1 MKSIDLSG
9 AISAA
14 AVVAAIPAVADA
26 TAVIGFFSAI
36 ISAGLTLVAL
46 IFRVADIIRRVKVG
60 KLTAEKAAEESA
72 AAAEQSQTVENRLQE
87 E

>member
-1 MKSIDLSG
+1 MKSIDFSG

-46 IFRVADIIRRVKVG
+46 IFRVADIIRRVKAG
-60 KLTAEKAAEESA
+60 KLSVDKAAEE
-72 AAAEQSQTVENRLQE
+72 VEKLKGDLKK
-87 E
+87 

>member
-9 AISAA
+9 AISVA

-46 IFRVADIIRRVKVG
+46 IFRVADIIRRVKAG
-60 KLTAEKAAEESA
+60 KLTADKAAEE
-72 AAAEQSQTVENRLQE
+72 VEKLKE
-87 E
+87 GLKK

>member
-46 IFRVADIIRRVKVG
+46 IFRVADIIRRVKSG
-60 KLTAEKAAEESA
+60 KLAPDKAAEE
-72 AAAEQSQTVENRLQE
+72 VEKLKGGLKK
-87 E
+87 

>member
-1 MKSIDLSG
+1 MMKSIDLSG

-46 IFRVADIIRRVKVG
+46 IFRVADIIRRVKAG
-60 KLTAEKAAEESA
+60 KLPPDKAAEE
-72 AAAEQSQTVENRLQE
+72 VEKLKGDLKK
-87 E
+87 

>member
-46 IFRVADIIRRVKVG
+46 VFRVADIIRRVKAG
-60 KLTAEKAAEESA
+60 KLAPDKAAEE
-72 AAAEQSQTVENRLQE
+72 VEKLKERLKK
-87 E
+87 

>member
-14 AVVAAIPAVADA
+14 AIVAAIPAVADA

-46 IFRVADIIRRVKVG
+46 IFRVADIIRRVKAG
-60 KLTAEKAAEESA
+60 KLSTGKAAEE
-72 AAAEQSQTVENRLQE
+72 VEKLKE
-87 E
+87 GLKK

>member
-1 MKSIDLSG
+1 MKSIDISG

-46 IFRVADIIRRVKVG
+46 IFRVADIIRRVKAG
-60 KLTAEKAAEESA
+60 KLSADKAAEE
-72 AAAEQSQTVENRLQE
+72 VEKLKGGLKK
-87 E
+87 

>member
-1 MKSIDLSG
+1 MKVPDFSG
-9 AISAA
+9 VISAA

-46 IFRVADIIRRVKVG
+46 IFRVADIIRRAKAG
-60 KLTAEKAAEESA
+60 KLAPDKAAEE
-72 AAAEQSQTVENRLQE
+72 VEKLKERLKK
-87 E
+87 

>member
-46 IFRVADIIRRVKVG
+46 IFRVADIIRRVKAG
-60 KLTAEKAAEESA
+60 KLSADKAAEE
-72 AAAEQSQTVENRLQE
+72 VEKLKGDLKK
-87 E
+87 

>member
-46 IFRVADIIRRVKVG
+46 IFRVVDIVRRVKAG
-60 KLTAEKAAEESA
+60 KISADKAAEE
-72 AAAEQSQTVENRLQE
+72 VEKLKERLKK
-87 E
+87 

>member
-46 IFRVADIIRRVKVG
+46 IFRVADIIRRVKAG
-60 KLTAEKAAEESA
+60 KLSTDKAADE
-72 AAAEQSQTVENRLQE
+72 VEKLKGGLKK
-87 E
+87 

>member
-46 IFRVADIIRRVKVG
+46 IFRVADIIRRVNAG
-60 KLTAEKAAEESA
+60 KLSSGKAAEE
-72 AAAEQSQTVENRLQE
+72 VEKLKE
-87 E
+87 GLKK

>member
-36 ISAGLTLVAL
+36 ISAGLTLLAL
-46 IFRVADIIRRVKVG
+46 IFRVADIIRRVKAG
-60 KLTAEKAAEESA
+60 KLSTDKAAEE
-72 AAAEQSQTVENRLQE
+72 VEKLKGGLKK
-87 E
+87 

>member
-36 ISAGLTLVAL
+36 VSAGLTIVAL
-46 IFRVADIIRRVKVG
+46 IFRVADIIRRVKAG
-60 KLTAEKAAEESA
+60 KLSADKAAEE
-72 AAAEQSQTVENRLQE
+72 VEKLKE
-87 E
+87 GLKK

>member
-46 IFRVADIIRRVKVG
+46 IFRVADIIRRVKAG
-60 KLTAEKAAEESA
+60 KLTADKAAEE
-72 AAAEQSQTVENRLQE
+72 VEKLKGDLKK
-87 E
+87 

>member
-9 AISAA
+9 AISAV

-26 TAVIGFFSAI
+26 TAVIGFFSAV

-46 IFRVADIIRRVKVG
+46 IFRVADIIRRVKAG
-60 KLTAEKAAEESA
+60 KLPAKKAAEE
-72 AAAEQSQTVENRLQE
+72 VEKLKE
-87 E
+87 GFKK

>member
-26 TAVIGFFSAI
+26 TAVIGCFSAI

-46 IFRVADIIRRVKVG
+46 IFRVVDIIRRVKAG
-60 KLTAEKAAEESA
+60 KLSTDKAAEE
-72 AAAEQSQTVENRLQE
+72 VEKLKEGLKN
-87 E
+87 

>member
-60 KLTAEKAAEESA
+60 KLTAEKAAEE
-72 AAAEQSQTVENRLQE
+72 VEKLKGE
-87 E
+87 LKK

>member
-46 IFRVADIIRRVKVG
+46 IFRVADIIRRVKAG
-60 KLTAEKAAEESA
+60 KLSADKAAEE
-72 AAAEQSQTVENRLQE
+72 VEKLKGGLKK
-87 E
+87 

>member
-46 IFRVADIIRRVKVG
+46 IFRVADIIRRVKAG
-60 KLTAEKAAEESA
+60 KLAADKAAEE
-72 AAAEQSQTVENRLQE
+72 VEKLKGDLKK
-87 E
+87 

>member
-46 IFRVADIIRRVKVG
+46 IFRVVDIIRRVKAG
-60 KLTAEKAAEESA
+60 KLSTDKAAEE
-72 AAAEQSQTVENRLQE
+72 VEKLKERLKK
-87 E
+87 

>member
-1 MKSIDLSG
+1 MKSIDISG

-46 IFRVADIIRRVKVG
+46 IFRVADIVRRVKSG
-60 KLTAEKAAEESA
+60 KLAPGKAAEE
-72 AAAEQSQTVENRLQE
+72 VEKLKGDLKK
-87 E
+87 

>member
-26 TAVIGFFSAI
+26 TAVIGFFSAV

-60 KLTAEKAAEESA
+60 KLSPDKAAEE
-72 AAAEQSQTVENRLQE
+72 VEKLKERLKK
-87 E
+87 

>member
-1 MKSIDLSG
+1 MKAIDLSG

-26 TAVIGFFSAI
+26 TAVIGFFSAV

-46 IFRVADIIRRVKVG
+46 IFRVADIIRRVKAG
-60 KLTAEKAAEESA
+60 KLTAEKAAEE
-72 AAAEQSQTVENRLQE
+72 VEKLKGDLKK
-87 E
+87 

>member
-9 AISAA
+9 VISAA
-14 AVVAAIPAVADA
+14 AVVVAIPSVTDA

-46 IFRVADIIRRVKVG
+46 IFRVVDIIRRVKVG
-60 KLTAEKAAEESA
+60 KLAPDKAAEE
-72 AAAEQSQTVENRLQE
+72 VEKLKGGLKK
-87 E
+87 